1 MNLQDLGWD
10 DGFAASFEPHDN
22 CIPGR
27 VSAQHR
33 GAYDVLTEHGEL
45 RVQLAGRLRHEATS
59 GADLPAVGDWVALR
73 DDTIQAVL
81 PRRSAF
87 SRKVAWSQ
95 TEAQVVAANLDTVFV
110 VSALDG
116 DLNPRRL
123 ERYLTLA
130 WESGAT
136 PALVLTKADLCT
148 DRTAALLEVEQVAP
162 GVSAHVVSNLTGEG
176 IDELAPYLAPA
187 KTVALLGSSGVGKS
201 TLANRLLGEELQATK
216 AIAEDGRG
224 RHTTSSRHLFQLP
237 GGALLVDTP
246 GLREVQLWD
255 ADEGIQEAFADV
267 DELAAAA
274 ASTTARTSRSP
285 GAPCRPRSPR
295 ARSRPSGSR
304 ATVSCNAS
312 SRTSRSSRTRGS
324 ARMNGRSGSRS
335 RGACGRRPGDQRS
348 RRENAAIASRRA
360 TTR

>member
-1 MNLQDLGWD
+1 LNLNDLGWD
-10 DGFAASFEPHDN
+10 DGFAAAFEPYDN
-22 CIPGR
+22 CIPAR

-33 GAYDVLTEHGEL
+33 GAFDVLTEQGEL
-45 RVQLAGRLRHEATS
+45 RVQLAGRLRHEAAS
-59 GADLPAVGDWVALR
+59 GAELPAVGDWVAVR
-73 DDTIQAVL
+73 DETIQAVL

-110 VSALDG
+110 VSGLDG

-136 PALVLTKADLCT
+136 PVLVLTKADLCV
-148 DRTAALLEVEQVAP
+148 DRDAALLEVEQVAL
-162 GVSAHVVSNLTGEG
+162 GVSAHVVSNVTGEG
-176 IDELAPYLAPA
+176 LDELAQYLAPA

-216 AIAEDGRG
+216 EIAEDGRG

-255 ADEGIQEAFADV
+255 ADEGIQDAFADV
-267 DELAAAA
+267 DEVAAQCRFNDCAHEQE
-274 ASTTARTSRSP
+274 P
-285 GAPCRPRSPR
+285 GCA
-295 ARSRPSGSR
+295 
-304 ATVSCNAS
+304 V
-312 SRTSRSSRTRGS
+312 
-324 ARMNGRSGSRS
+324 
-335 RGACGRRPGDQRS
+335 Q
-348 RRENAAIASRRA
+348 AAIAEGTLPLERLDSYRLLQRELRHLA
-360 TTR
+360 VKQDARLRSEEKKKRVAFARSLRKSSW